1 MNLKTRIN
9 LLETLIVSAALTLV
23 FLVTYY
29 LISFSLSEIE
39 ISVTMALLAIV
50 VLIWPIKMVLK
61 NVWLKPMLG
70 RDFSTMSPPEK
81 LKAVISAHRF
91 PYLSAGA
98 SLLGWYVAGALAAF
112 LVWLFSGMEPIKV
125 GIFYGAFVTGGTTAA
140 LYQFYIIKRTF
151 QPILEDWLGTEVEI
165 GEYEPAFF
173 RAGIRAKFLITFSL
187 FVGVFLCFST
197 VCLLFISRDI
207 SRKNFNQLAKKELYR
222 ISTRLEG
229 IETLGTGSGEE
240 LAKSLEQVKL
250 SELTTLRIVN
260 AQGVSQGGTEKKWS
274 PSSPDSLTLRVP
286 LSHGNL
292 YLEGVFVP
300 RFSVD
305 PVSGGIIPLLV
316 LIAGILFIT
325 FVCAYFTAQDVS
337 RPISLLGR
345 AIKSAARGDFRNHP
359 LPITEDEVG
368 VLSEGLG
375 GMLHDLG
382 RMTRRIDQTYQEVQK
397 VNREIFVSVKEIS
410 RRAELQAVSL
420 ERGISAV
427 EEMSKTVGETTNNTR
442 ILSEAGENISKYTGD
457 LKMKV
462 NEVSP
467 RADLLFQVIE
477 EAGGTIRKLNE
488 VVGGLAGEVGQLV
501 EEAGVVNQK
510 ILSIQQSARAMK
522 NQTREAVVNAQGIS
536 GMASQVWKTVQ
547 GTGETLAQIK
557 KLADQDSEQVGTL
570 KDQAED
576 IGGILTVIDEVAE
589 DTRLLSLNAAIIAV
603 QAREEGRGF
612 AVVAGGIRELAEQT
626 RTSIANVTEL
636 IRSVQMQ
643 GLEAVEAI
651 RQGAGQAHSGVE
663 AAQGVQE
670 KIQEMDAALT
680 QLKEAML
687 LIDRVI
693 SDWVEGVNRVAAG
706 LQSFAVEAGE
716 VSRGENEQSRI
727 STQIVANF
735 EEVRKFSSLIKRTMT
750 DLAQGSALIKKATEN
765 IGQMARE
772 FERISI
778 SRRESTEKIMRGMR
792 EIQTGAEANRMRS
805 RELEKTIAFL
815 GIQADKLKGEV
826 EKFRW

>member
-1 MNLKTRIN
+1 VNLKTRIN
-9 LLETLIVSAALTLV
+9 LLEILIVSSALTLV

-39 ISVTMALLAIV
+39 ISVAVALSTIV
-50 VLIWPIKMVLK
+50 VLGWPLRMVLK
-61 NVWLKPMLG
+61 RVWLKPLLS
-70 RDFSTMSPPEK
+70 RDFSEMSPPEK

-91 PYLSAGA
+91 PYLSATA
-98 SLLGWYVAGALAAF
+98 SLVWWYVAGALAAF
-112 LVWLFSGMEPIKV
+112 LVWIFSGMEPIKV

-140 LYQFYIIKRTF
+140 LYQFYLIKRTL
-151 QPILEDWLGTEVEI
+151 QPLLEDWLGTEVEI
-165 GEYEPAFF
+165 GGYESAFF
-173 RAGIRAKFLITFSL
+173 RTGIRAKFLITFSL
-187 FVGVFLCFST
+187 FVGVFLCFSA

-222 ISTRLEG
+222 ISTQLVG
-229 IETLGTGSGEE
+229 IGDRETGIGEE

-250 SELTTLRIVN
+250 SELAGLKIVN
-260 AQGVSQGGTEKKWS
+260 AQGVIQGGTAGKWS
-274 PSSPDSLTLRVP
+274 SPSPDALTLRIP

-292 YLEGVFVP
+292 YLEGVFIP
-300 RFSVD
+300 RLSSD
-305 PVSGGIIPLLV
+305 PVSGGILPLLV
-316 LIAGILFIT
+316 LIVGILFIT
-325 FVCAYFTAQDVS
+325 IICAYFAAQDVS
-337 RPISLLGR
+337 RPISQLGR
-345 AIKSAARGDFRNHP
+345 AIKSAARGDFRNHS

-375 GMLHDLG
+375 VMLQDLG
-382 RMTRRIDQTYQEVQK
+382 RMTRRIDLTYQEVQK
-397 VNREIFVSVKEIS
+397 VNRGIFVSIKEIA

-457 LKMKV
+457 LKIKI

-477 EAGGTIRKLNE
+477 EAGGTIRKLDE
-488 VVGGLAGEVGQLV
+488 TVVGLAGEVGQLV
-501 EEAGVVNQK
+501 GEAGGVNQK
-510 ILSIQQSARAMK
+510 ILSVQQSAQAVK
-522 NQTREAVVNAQGIS
+522 NQTREAVADAQGIS
-536 GMASQVWKTVQ
+536 VMAGQVWKTVQ
-547 GTGETLAQIK
+547 GTGESLAQVK
-557 KLADQDSEQVGTL
+557 KLADQDLEKVGTL

-626 RTSIANVTEL
+626 RTSIANVTDL

-663 AAQGVQE
+663 AAQGVQD
-670 KIQEMDAALT
+670 KIQEMDTALT

-693 SDWVEGVNRVAAG
+693 SDWVEGVNQVAAS
-706 LQSFAVEAGE
+706 LQGFTVEAGE
-716 VSRGENEQSRI
+716 ISRVGNEQSRI
-727 STQIVANF
+727 STLVVANF
-735 EEVRKFSSLIKRTMT
+735 EEVRKISSLIKRTMT
-750 DLAQGSALIKKATEN
+750 DLAQGSAMIKKATES

-778 SRRESTEKIMRGMR
+778 SRRESTEKIVRGMR
-792 EIQTGAEANRMRS
+792 EIQTGAETNRMRS

-815 GIQADKLKGEV
+815 AIQADKLKGEV